1 MWIEF
6 KKERM
11 AHHPEANWYETPLG
25 EYLARHEQDFFD
37 KSVAD
42 IFGFNAVQFGL
53 TQYRLLRNCRIPY
66 CFYANSTGPVEA
78 RISFD
83 ALPFADQSIDLLL
96 LPHVLEF
103 ADHPH
108 QILREAARVLMP
120 EGQIIISG
128 FNPLSLWGA
137 RKSFGAKNNYP
148 WHGNFLHLARIKDW
162 LELLEFEIVSGK
174 MCCYVPPIQR
184 EKWLR
189 RFEFL
194 EAMGDRWWALAGG
207 VYFLQAKKKVV
218 GMRLLTPN
226 WKTAPAAKAGL
237 APVAQKRFNVQQV
250 NIQSQDREHANSSS

>member
-1 MWIEF
+1 
-6 KKERM
+6 M
-11 AHHPEANWYETPLG
+11 AYQTEVEWYQTPLG
-25 EYLARHEQDFFD
+25 QYLARHEQAFYD

-66 CFYANSTGPVEA
+66 CFNANPTGSVQV
-78 RISFD
+78 RVSFD

-137 RKSFGAKNNYP
+137 RKSFRSKHDYP
-148 WHGNFLHLARIKDW
+148 WQGNFLHLTRLKDW
-162 LELLEFEIVSGK
+162 LELLEFEMVSGK
-174 MCCYVPPIQR
+174 MCCYAPPIQK

-207 VYFLQAKKKVV
+207 VYFLQAKKKVI

-226 WKTAPAAKAGL
+226 WKTAPTAKAGL
-237 APVAQKRFNVQQV
+237 APVAQKRLNVQQ
-250 NIQSQDREHANSSS
+250 IHIQQSQEREHAGNAN